1 MNQLYH
7 LNLRR
12 VLATRYKKSLSFSQ
26 AFSLSLPVRM
36 SLCVDARSGYESL
49 LTIFCE
55 QQSNM
60 LSLSRCIIS
69 YILFVFVWFFFS
81 RALSLSSILLLSIE
95 FSQSAKTIM
104 YLCMSLCGYVLFLH
118 VLLLLLF
125 LLLAPRS
132 I

>member
-1 MNQLYH
+1 MNQLYR

-26 AFSLSLPVRM
+26 A
-36 SLCVDARSGYESL
+36 
-49 LTIFCE
+49 
-55 QQSNM
+55 
-60 LSLSRCIIS
+60 
-69 YILFVFVWFFFS
+69 
-81 RALSLSSILLLSIE
+81 LSLSSRANVYVCGCKIKIRISVTNFLRAAIKYAISFLMYYILYFVCICVVFFRALSSVLLLSIG